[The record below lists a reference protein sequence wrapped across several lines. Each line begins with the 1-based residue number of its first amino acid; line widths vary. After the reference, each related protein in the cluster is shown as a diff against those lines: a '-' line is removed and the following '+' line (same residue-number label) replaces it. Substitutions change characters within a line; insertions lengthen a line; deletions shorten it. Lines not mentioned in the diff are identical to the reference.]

1 MRQDNSRHP
10 LTLYQQAEQLA
21 GQAALRTAS
30 RMSRTKGSGSTR
42 MSLYRGLYFATV
54 AGMAAGLVAALLAAL
69 LNVPGADSHAHFLP
83 DTITFLI
90 FGMAVSVAMYLHFD
104 RVLLQRMRGSSVGWG
119 LLYGGAAALLA
130 AGLNFLLAKGVAVTS
145 PTLYRIAAW
154 ALCFSVVGLGLGVR
168 WVKSNPARLLHTYA
182 GGLVGGL
189 LGGLVFVLFTPHV
202 PAGVGMC
209 GLMLAGA
216 GMGFGSGIAP
226 VLVKEG
232 LLRFVSSGDARAQN
246 KLGKNKTLWDLE
258 AEESYTLGSAQTEQ
272 GGGKFQQGADI
283 CIPDSAVAPRH
294 AVVFTK
300 DGRYFIARHPDAG
313 GPEGIAKYVLR
324 VKGKTVVSSQELQ
337 PADDVLIGR
346 TALKFDSRKPG
357 E

>member
-1 MRQDNSRHP
+1 
-10 LTLYQQAEQLA
+10 
-21 GQAALRTAS
+21 
-30 RMSRTKGSGSTR
+30 
-42 MSLYRGLYFATV
+42 MSLYRGLYFATLT
-54 AGMAAGLVAALLAAL
+54 GMAAGLTAAVLAAL
-69 LNVPGADSHAHFLP
+69 LGVPLSNVHARFLP
-83 DTITFLI
+83 DTLTFVL
-90 FGMAVSVAMYLHFD
+90 FGVVVCAALLLHFD
-104 RVLLQRMRGSSVGWG
+104 RVLHGRVRGSSLGWG
-119 LLYGGAAALLA
+119 ALLGGVAALVAAA
-130 AGLNFLLAKGVAVTS
+130 LNFLLAKGVAVTS
-145 PTLYRIAAW
+145 PTLYRLAAW
-154 ALCFSVVGLGLGVR
+154 ALCFSVIGLGLGAR
-168 WVKSNPARLLHTYA
+168 WSRSNPVRLLHTYA

-189 LGGLVFVLFTPHV
+189 LGGVIYVLFTPHAS
-202 PAGVGMC
+202 AGVGMC

-246 KLGKNKTLWDLE
+246 KLGKNKTLWDLD
-258 AEESYTLGSAQTEQ
+258 AEDSYTLGSAETAQ

-283 CIPDSAVAPRH
+283 YIPDSAVAPRH

-313 GPEGIAKYVLR
+313 GPEGIARYVLR